1 MGNTLYTIRN
11 YRPTDFDKYI
21 QLNIEVEKSELTGRC
36 TSPQLLRENLYRP
49 NYSPEQDLFIV
60 ETAGHI
66 VGYMDVSPEVRI
78 GRVILNSLIH
88 PDHRRRGLA
97 SKLLGHAIHRAQ
109 ELGVRVAHVNIP
121 QANVIAKS
129 ALSKLGFRFI
139 RQLLELRLDISRV
152 QWKESG
158 QSAIKYRNL
167 RHGEEGKLAQLQNR
181 SFAGTWGYNPNTV
194 EDITYNTNLSG
205 CSPEDVVLACE
216 GDKVIGYCW
225 TRITCGVVTD
235 RRKGQ
240 IFMLGVDPDYRG
252 RGIGKRV
259 LLAGLSHVKSKG
271 LQVVELSVDGENKVA
286 LALYRSIG
294 FEIKASSLWYEKALA
309 LNHDF

>member
-21 QLNIEVEKSELTGRC
+21 QLNIEVEKLELTGRC

-60 ETAGHI
+60 ETAGNI
-66 VGYMDVSPEVRI
+66 VGYMDVAPEVRI

-109 ELGVRVAHVNIP
+109 ELGVRVTHVNIP
-121 QANVIAKS
+121 QDNIIAKS
-129 ALSKLGFRFI
+129 VLTKLSFRFI
-139 RQLLELRLDISRV
+139 REFLELRLDISRV
-152 QWKESG
+152 RWKESG

-167 RHGEEGKLAQLQNR
+167 RRGEESKLAQLQNR
-181 SFAGTWGYNPNTV
+181 SFTGTWGYNPNTV
-194 EDITYNTNLSG
+194 EEIIYNTNLSG
-205 CSPEDVVLACE
+205 SSTEDVVLACE

-225 TRITCGVVTD
+225 TRITCGAVTD

-252 RGIGKRV
+252 RGMGKRV
-259 LLAGLSHVKSKG
+259 LLAGLSHLRSKG
-271 LQVVELSVDGENKVA
+271 LRVVELSVDGENRVA

-294 FEIKASSLWYEKALA
+294 FEIRASSLWYEKALA

>member
-1 MGNTLYTIRN
+1 
-11 YRPTDFDKYI
+11 
-21 QLNIEVEKSELTGRC
+21 
-36 TSPQLLRENLYRP
+36 
-49 NYSPEQDLFIV
+49 LFIV
-60 ETAGHI
+60 ETAGNI
-66 VGYMDVSPEVRI
+66 VGYMDVAPEVRI

-97 SKLLGHAIHRAQ
+97 SKLLGHAIYRAQ

-121 QANVIAKS
+121 QDNIIAKS
-129 ALSKLGFRFI
+129 VLTKLSFRFI
-139 RQLLELRLDISRV
+139 REFLELRLDISRV
-152 QWKESG
+152 RWKESG

-167 RHGEEGKLAQLQNR
+167 RRGEESKLAQLQNR
-181 SFAGTWGYNPNTV
+181 SFTGTWGYNPNTV
-194 EDITYNTNLSG
+194 EEIIYNTNLSG
-205 CSPEDVVLACE
+205 SSPEDVVLACE

-225 TRITCGVVTD
+225 TRITCGAVTD

-240 IFMLGVDPDYRG
+240 IFMLGVDPDYQG

-259 LLAGLSHVKSKG
+259 LLAGLSHLRSKG
-271 LQVVELSVDGENKVA
+271 LRVVELSVDGENRVA

-294 FEIKASSLWYEKALA
+294 FEIRASSLWYEKALA

>member
-21 QLNIEVEKSELTGRC
+21 QLNIEVEKLELTGRC

-60 ETAGHI
+60 ETAGNI
-66 VGYMDVSPEVRI
+66 VGYMDVAPEVRI

-109 ELGVRVAHVNIP
+109 ELGVRVTHVNIP
-121 QANVIAKS
+121 QDNIIAKS
-129 ALSKLGFRFI
+129 VLTKLSFRFI
-139 RQLLELRLDISRV
+139 REFLELRLDISRV
-152 QWKESG
+152 RWKESG

-167 RHGEEGKLAQLQNR
+167 RRGEESKLAQLQNR
-181 SFAGTWGYNPNTV
+181 SFTGTWGYNPNTV
-194 EDITYNTNLSG
+194 EEIIYNTNLSG
-205 CSPEDVVLACE
+205 SSTEDVVLACE

-225 TRITCGVVTD
+225 TRITCGAVTD

-259 LLAGLSHVKSKG
+259 LLAGLSHLRSKG
-271 LQVVELSVDGENKVA
+271 LRVVELSVDGENRVA

-294 FEIKASSLWYEKALA
+294 FEIRASSLWYEKALA